1 MLGNET
7 YRNTVHALCH
17 ICIQR
22 HSRNRFLSMTMS
34 GIELTNLYEN
44 DIKMERSEYLISSG
58 G

>member
-22 HSRNRFLSMTMS
+22 HSRNCFLSMTMS

-44 DIKMERSEYLISSG
+44 DTKMKRSEILIILG
-58 G
+58 R